1 MLELKKIQFMLFLA
15 KSSSE
20 KSQPGEIDT
29 VNVWQTKIFQE
40 GLYHERGTLSIRLHE
55 KKYKSTYLS

>member
-1 MLELKKIQFMLFLA
+1 MNKNKCNDKIVTMLELKKIQFMLFLA

-29 VNVWQTKIFQE
+29 VNV
-40 GLYHERGTLSIRLHE
+40 
-55 KKYKSTYLS
+55 